1 MSYLSEKDEW
11 LWAKMQRKWLDEIIN
26 KEAWKNINDYN
37 FKENNE
43 WTIYDY
49 EQSPLCQIIW
59 GEILTDL
66 FNDESKQSGGE
77 YTYLINRT
85 ALTIKNK
92 KESYRFLF
100 DVMNNLKPKWSHDS
114 NDNEYHFIGN
124 FTPIP
129 ANNPKNKR
137 SLQFIH
143 RDFNE
148 NWDDMIVFLKK
159 NWKDF
164 KMNNLTFEKY
174 IEFTY
179 QCEYY
184 CNGKFIVTNDIGKI
198 REKIDN
204 RGRKIQNKCSEI
216 FSEYKTK

>member
-1 MSYLSEKDEW
+1 MSYLSEKNEW
-11 LWAKMQRKWLDEIIN
+11 LWAKMQGKWLDEFIY
-26 KEAWKNINDYN
+26 KEAWKKINDYN

-66 FNDESKQSGGE
+66 FNYEFKRSGE
-77 YTYLINRT
+77 KYTYLINRT

-100 DVMNNLKPKWSHDS
+100 DVMNNLKAKWSPDS

-148 NWDDMIVFLKK
+148 NWNDMIVYFKK

-164 KMNNLTFEKY
+164 EMNNLTFEKY

-179 QCEYY
+179 QCDYY
-184 CNGKFIVTNDIGKI
+184 CNDEFKVTNDIEEI
-198 REKIDN
+198 RLKIDN

-216 FSEYKTK
+216 FSNKKTK